1 VLVDREEV
9 PLTPDELARAFP
21 WPLPEGAREV
31 RWTARGF
38 EVDGVPRGVLSFGVQ
53 DSAWTDDLTNLH
65 ELEAGAV
72 HPIDLASR
80 ARALRELALAMRDD
94 AVVVEV
100 GCSSG
105 WLLRDARR
113 ALPGALVIGC
123 DYVRGPLE
131 RLATELPG
139 VPLVQMDLT
148 RCPLPDASADA
159 VVALNVLEHIA
170 DDNAA
175 VRELFR
181 ILKPGGIA
189 VIELPAGPQLF
200 DIYDKV
206 LMHHRRYTLT
216 QATALFTRVGF
227 RVAAPSHLGFFLYPA
242 FVLVKLRNKRYLASP
257 EGEQRR
263 RVARSMR
270 QTRVSRAFKVALDLE
285 RALGRLVR
293 FPVGIRC
300 VFTAVKS

>member
-1 VLVDREEV
+1 MGC
-9 PLTPDELARAFP
+9 RA
-21 WPLPEGAREV
+21 
-31 RWTARGF
+31 
-38 EVDGVPRGVLSFGVQ
+38 
-53 DSAWTDDLTNLH
+53 
-65 ELEAGAV
+65 
-72 HPIDLASR
+72 LASR
-80 ARALRELALAMRDD
+80 ERALRELAHLAARDD
-94 AVVVEV
+94 AVVLEV

-113 ALPGALVIGC
+113 ALPSALVVGS

-131 RLATELPG
+131 RLAKELPG
-139 VPLVQMDLT
+139 MPLLQMDLT

-170 DDNAA
+170 DDDAA

-181 ILKPGGIA
+181 VLKPRGVA
-189 VIELPAGPQLF
+189 VIEVPAGPRLF

-206 LMHHRRYTLT
+206 LMHHRRYTLA
-216 QATALFTRVGF
+216 QVTALFRRAGF
-227 RVAAPSHLGFFLYPA
+227 RVAASSHLGFLLYPA

-257 EGEQRR
+257 EDEQRR

-270 QTRVSRAFKVALDLE
+270 QTRVSSTFKVALDLE
-285 RALGRLVR
+285 RALGRLIR

-300 VFTAVKS
+300 VLTAVKP